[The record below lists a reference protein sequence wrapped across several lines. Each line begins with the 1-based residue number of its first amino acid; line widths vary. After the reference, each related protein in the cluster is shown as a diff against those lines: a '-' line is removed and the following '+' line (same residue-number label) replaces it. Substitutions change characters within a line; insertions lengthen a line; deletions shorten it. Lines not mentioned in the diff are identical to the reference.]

1 MGDMPTSPSSTA
13 AAASFK
19 IWIDGNLVDKA
30 DAKIS
35 VYDHGLLYG
44 DGVFEGIRVYDGRIF
59 EEDAHLQRLWDS
71 AKSIRLEIPFS
82 RQQLS
87 EAMYACIENNGL
99 SDAYIRLIVTR
110 GHGDLGLDPRKC
122 KRAAVICIAD
132 KIALYP
138 PEAYENGL
146 PIITASV
153 IKNHPNA
160 TPPRIKSL
168 NYLNSILAKI
178 EAIDAGCMEA
188 VLLNHLGFV
197 AECTADN
204 IFIVKNGTVMTPP
217 TEAGILEGITRDVV
231 LRICR
236 REGIACLEKNLVR
249 FDLYSAEECFMTGTA
264 AEVIGVTSIDKRQIG
279 DGTPGPVTRRL
290 KKLFHSFAR
299 SVDRQAGG
307 RSQAGAAALSGS

>member
-1 MGDMPTSPSSTA
+1 MSL
-13 AAASFK
+13 K
-19 IWIDGNLVDKA
+19 IWIDGSLVDKA
-30 DAKIS
+30 DAKVS

-44 DGVFEGIRVYDGRIF
+44 DGVFEGIRVYGGRVF
-59 EEDAHLQRLWDS
+59 EEEAHLQRLWDS
-71 AKSIRLEIPFS
+71 AKSIRLEIPYS

-87 EAMYACIENNGL
+87 EVMYECIEANGL
-99 SDAYIRLIVTR
+99 VDAYIRLVVTR
-110 GHGDLGLDPRKC
+110 GFGDLGLDPRRC
-122 KRAAVICIAD
+122 KRASVFCIAD

-138 PEAYENGL
+138 PEFYESGL

-178 EAIDAGCMEA
+178 EAVDAGCMEA
-188 VLLNHLGFV
+188 VLLNHLGYV

-204 IFIVKNGTVMTPP
+204 IFIVKNGVVMTPP

-231 LRICR
+231 MRLCR
-236 REGIACLEKNLVR
+236 REGIECIEKNLVR
-249 FDLYSAEECFMTGTA
+249 FDLYSADECFMTGTA
-264 AEVIGVTSIDKRQIG
+264 AEVIGVTSIDKRQVG

-290 KKLFHSFAR
+290 KAAFAEFVR
-299 SVDRQAGG
+299 TQDQPPPSAIETG
-307 RSQAGAAALSGS
+307 AGALAGH

>member
-1 MGDMPTSPSSTA
+1 MSL
-13 AAASFK
+13 K
-19 IWIDGNLVDKA
+19 IWIDGNLFDKA
-30 DAKIS
+30 DARIS

-44 DGVFEGIRVYDGRIF
+44 DGVFEGIRVYDAKIF
-59 EEDAHLQRLWDS
+59 EEEAHLQRLWDS
-71 AKSIRLEIPFS
+71 ARSSRLEIPYS
-82 RQQLS
+82 RQQIS
-87 EAMYACIENNGL
+87 EAMYACIEANGL
-99 SDAYIRLIVTR
+99 TDAYIRLIVTR
-110 GHGDLGLDPRKC
+110 GYGDLGLDPRKC
-122 KRAAVICIAD
+122 KRAGVICIAD

-138 PEAYENGL
+138 AEFYETGL

-204 IFIVKNGTVMTPP
+204 IFIVKSGVVMTPP

-231 LRICR
+231 LRLCR
-236 REGIACLEKNLVR
+236 REGIPCLEKNLVR

-279 DGTPGPVTRRL
+279 DGTVGAMTKRL
-290 KKLFHSFAR
+290 KDAFHR
-299 SVDRQAGG
+299 YVRNQEREDPVPIG
-307 RSQAGAAALSGS
+307 AGASAASEA